1 MDVYGPTFAL
11 VILFLLFI
19 KHFIVDFPLQAFPY
33 QYKNK
38 GTYGHPGGLL
48 HAGLHGLGTFIVIA
62 GVFFYITDWT
72 ILLVWKDV
80 FVVAAYLALIDMFL
94 HYHID
99 WAKMNLNNKLGYG
112 PTTHE
117 QFWWLLGLDQ
127 YLHAVT
133 YIMLVTIATF

>member
-1 MDVYGPTFAL
+1 MTDWLFTLPSGHVAVLMMLAL
-11 VILFLLFI
+11 VT

-48 HAGLHGLGTFIVIA
+48 HSGLHLIGTFLFLLPFTHFSQLDMLLLIA
-62 GVFFYITDWT
+62 VFDGV
-72 ILLVWKDV
+72 V
-80 FVVAAYLALIDMFL
+80 

-99 WAKMNLNNKLGYG
+99 WAKMNINTKMGWG

-117 QFWWLLGLDQ
+117 QFWSLLGLDQ
-127 YLHAVT
+127 YLHMLT
-133 YIMLVTIATF
+133 YLLIVWILM